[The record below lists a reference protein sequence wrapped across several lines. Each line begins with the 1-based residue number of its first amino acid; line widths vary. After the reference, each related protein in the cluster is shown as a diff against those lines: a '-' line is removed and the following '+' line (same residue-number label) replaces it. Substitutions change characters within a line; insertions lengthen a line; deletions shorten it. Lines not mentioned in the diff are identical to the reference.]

1 MFRSILIAANWDGF
15 HDNET
20 DIWGYTWAVGEH
32 VCEDGVVEY
41 EDPHSHLADKTYWSH
56 QGYAG
61 GLVLSP
67 GTYYTT
73 VQALNEVTLFGFINS
88 FSTITATNCIYLCV
102 THLYM

>member
-1 MFRSILIAANWDGF
+1 MYCVSNPC
-15 HDNET
+15 
-20 DIWGYTWAVGEH
+20 EH

-73 VQALNEVTLFGFINS
+73 VQALNEVTLIVFIPF
-88 FSTITATNCIYLCV
+88 FSTITTTNCIYLMCHV
-102 THLYM
+102 YTFYVPYLYM